1 MHIVVLTHARE
12 PRSLARDYILGLVA
26 EEWQAA
32 GHRVEVVRGVQRRPD
47 AELAVNHVD
56 LTRVPRQYS
65 EFLASYPRVL
75 NGAVTDISKSTMSR
89 NLVARDDPWRGA
101 VIVKTDANCRGWSE
115 SILTGAVSPRDPW
128 RLVPHALSARL
139 RYRLARRDS
148 PFRGY
153 RVYPSL
159 EEVPA
164 RVWRDERLV
173 VERFLPERDGD
184 AYLLRK
190 CFFLGDRHANTVFH
204 STDAVVRGATA
215 TDPREEEPPAE
226 LLTRRRELK
235 LDYGRI
241 DYVIVGGHVVI
252 YDVNKTPSYKTRTP
266 RLLGIARTLAAGL
279 VDIAAG

>member
-26 EEWQAA
+26 EQWRAA
-32 GHRVEVVRGVQRRPD
+32 GHRLEVMRGVQRRPPAD
-47 AELAVNHVD
+47 LVINHVD
-56 LTRVPRQYS
+56 LTRVPRTYS
-65 EFLASYPRVL
+65 DFLASYPKVL
-75 NGAVTDISKSTMSR
+75 NGAMIDISKRTMSR
-89 NLVARDDPWRGA
+89 NLLTRDEPWRGA

-159 EEVPA
+159 AEVPP
-164 RVWRDERLV
+164 RVWSDERLV

-184 AYLLRK
+184 TYLLRK
-190 CFFLGDRHANTVFH
+190 CFFLGDHHANTIFR
-204 STDAVVRGATA
+204 STEAVVRGATS

-226 LLTRRRELK
+226 LLARRRELR

-241 DYVIVGGHVVI
+241 DYVIVDGQVVI

-266 RLLGIARTLAAGL
+266 RLLVIAAKLAAGL
-279 VDIAAG
+279 VEP